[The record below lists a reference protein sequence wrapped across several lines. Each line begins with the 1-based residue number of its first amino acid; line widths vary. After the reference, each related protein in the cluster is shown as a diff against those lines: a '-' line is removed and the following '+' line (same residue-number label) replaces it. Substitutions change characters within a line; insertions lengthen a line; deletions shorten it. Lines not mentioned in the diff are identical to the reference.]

1 MVDAKSTRLC
11 VDNPEFLHNSVTNY
25 TTMSYSQI
33 PGILHKFSTIVAIA
47 STLSFAACSA
57 PKSGRADSAA
67 TQAGLRVALLTP
79 GPVSDQAWNG
89 GAFAGLMRIKD
100 SLGARISHIQ
110 TKTPAEFDENFRLYG
125 EQGYS
130 LVFGHGFEY
139 QDAAQRIAPQFPKT
153 IYVTTS
159 GTRTG
164 ANIAG
169 LEFAFEDAAYL
180 AGIVAGATTKSGTIG
195 VIGGNEIPPV
205 KRSFYAFEQGA
216 KSINPRVKVITSY
229 IGNWDDASAGKE
241 QAIAQIGRGVDVI
254 FQNADAAGL
263 GVFQAVRQAKGVRIF
278 GANSD
283 QNALAPEVALG
294 SVVIDLPH
302 AFLLVAR
309 EVEAGNFRP
318 RVISLGMKTDVVRL
332 ALNPVLRGT
341 IPAAALAAVDSVSK
355 LLVAGSFSAP
365 VPPTTAAVP

>member
-1 MVDAKSTRLC
+1 MAYTNKPS
-11 VDNPEFLHNSVTNY
+11 SVTR
-25 TTMSYSQI
+25 
-33 PGILHKFSTIVAIA
+33 FSTFLVACVSLVELGCGTAQSKIA
-47 STLSFAACSA
+47 DTTAAS
-57 PKSGRADSAA
+57 KTGM
-67 TQAGLRVALLTP
+67 RVALLTP

-139 QDAAQRIAPQFPKT
+139 QDAAKRVAPAFPKT

-159 GTRTG
+159 GNQTG

-169 LEFAFEDAAYL
+169 LEFAFEDGAYL
-180 AGIVAGATTKSGTIG
+180 AGIVAGAMTKSNVIG
-195 VIGGNEIPPV
+195 VIGGLEIPPV

-216 KSINPRVKVITSY
+216 KSINPKVRVIASY

-241 QAIAQIGRGVDVI
+241 QALAQIGRGVDVI

-263 GVFQAVRQAKGVRIF
+263 GIFQAVRGAKGVRIF

-283 QNALAPEVALG
+283 QNALAPEVTIG

-309 EVEAGNFRP
+309 EVQAGTFKP
-318 RVISLGMKTDVVRL
+318 RVISFGMNTDVVKL
-332 ALNPVLRGT
+332 VINPTLRAS
-341 IPAAALAAVDSVSK
+341 IPPAAMSAVDSVRK
-355 LLVAGSFSAP
+355 LLVDGKFSAP
-365 VPPTTAAVP
+365 VPPVAAAAR